1 MLKIG
6 VIGVGHMGGYH
17 ASICASLPSVE
28 LVGIADHNKENLAKI
43 PSPSVIKTKD
53 YHLWLKQV
61 DAVIIATPTQMH
73 HAIAKECLLAGKHTL
88 IEKPLTKTVEEA
100 KELFKIA
107 REKKLCLHVG
117 HVERFNA
124 AVQQL
129 KKIVHEP
136 YLIESHRVGP
146 FSPRPAKDSVVLDL
160 MIHDLDIILSLVDS
174 PIKTINALGAKIRTG
189 LADIVTLQILFENGV
204 MANLISSRASHI
216 KKRSMSV
223 HQKNNYLKLDFTT
236 QDIAIHSHST
246 DSFKI
251 GKDQMRYKQQGTVER
266 LFVFKDNPLK
276 LEIENFVNSCVSG
289 TDLIDAQQDIQALKV
304 AFQIDELLESIK

>member
-6 VIGVGHMGGYH
+6 VIGIGHMGGYH
-17 ASICASLPSVE
+17 ASICASLSSVE

-53 YHLWLKQV
+53 YHVWLKQV

-73 HAIAKECLLAGKHTL
+73 HEIAKDCLLAGKHTL
-88 IEKPLTKTVEEA
+88 IEKPLTRTIEEA

-107 REKKLCLHVG
+107 REKNLCLHVG

-129 KKIVHEP
+129 KKIIHEP
-136 YLIESHRVGP
+136 YLIESHRIGP

-174 PIKTINALGAKIRTG
+174 PIKEMRALGAKIKTK
-189 LADIVTLQILFENGV
+189 LADMVTLQILFENGV
-204 MANLISSRASHI
+204 MASLVSSRASHI
-216 KKRSMSV
+216 KKRAMTV
-223 HQKNNYLKLDFTT
+223 HQKNNFLKLDFTT

-251 GKDQMRYKQQGTVER
+251 GKDQMRYKQQGTVQR

-276 LEIENFVNSCVSG
+276 LEIEHFVNSIVNR
-289 TDLIDAQQDIQALKV
+289 TDMLDAKQDIAALQT
-304 AFQIDELLESIK
+304 AFDIDKLLEQQK